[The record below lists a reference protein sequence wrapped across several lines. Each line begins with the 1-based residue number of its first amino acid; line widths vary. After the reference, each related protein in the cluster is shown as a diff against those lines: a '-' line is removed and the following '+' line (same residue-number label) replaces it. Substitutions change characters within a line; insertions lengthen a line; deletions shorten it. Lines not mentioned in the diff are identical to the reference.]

1 MCAQETRLY
10 SADGVVFLI
19 VQADGNMVLCVPHT
33 CACMPR
39 SPNTRGP
46 TASGAL
52 SNITGMCTR
61 GVRVS
66 WALHSHRTHCLKHG
80 AAAQVQHRHRGSDL
94 QYCHVQLHASAVLP
108 GHADGE
114 HLPDHPLGSLAHPPC
129 TPAMHWGALPPR
141 VDRVTALFFR
151 CRFSELTMHGLGAG
165 LQSGPLQGW
174 EL

>member
-10 SADGVVFLI
+10 SADGIVFLI

-94 QYCHVQLHASAVLP
+94 QHCHVQLHASAVLP

-114 HLPDHPLGSLAHPPC
+114 HLSLTTHSAASLTHPVHPPC
-129 TPAMHWGALPPR
+129 TGVLSP
-141 VDRVTALFFR
+141 
-151 CRFSELTMHGLGAG
+151 
-165 LQSGPLQGW
+165 QGSTV
-174 EL
+174 